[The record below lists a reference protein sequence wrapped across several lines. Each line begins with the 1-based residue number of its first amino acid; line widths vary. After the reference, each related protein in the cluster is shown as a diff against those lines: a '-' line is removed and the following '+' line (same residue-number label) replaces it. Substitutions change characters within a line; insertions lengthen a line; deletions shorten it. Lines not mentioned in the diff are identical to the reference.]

1 MHYAGF
7 LGAAIGIAA
16 TLFIGVGLVTEPVT
30 AKGLGNPCK
39 QPKPVCGRGL
49 VAVCTRHVLCG
60 CIKWACGPL
69 VMKPPNVVTKP
80 PMTKPPLK
88 PPKPLPR

>member
-1 MHYAGF
+1 MHYARF
-7 LGAAIGIAA
+7 FGATVGITAA
-16 TLFIGVGLVTEPVT
+16 LFVALVETKPVT

-39 QPKPVCGRGL
+39 QPPPVCPGNL

-60 CIKWACGPL
+60 CIRWACGPL
-69 VMKPPNVVTKP
+69 MMKPPNVVTKP